1 VKDTEKTPRPWKIGD
16 VLRWGS
22 GPPSCVYYYYIVCSV
37 KFFPAGTER
46 PPVLDDSWILDLM
59 DERGSIVITG
69 YIDSSYFESG
79 AWKVIYSS

>member
-1 VKDTEKTPRPWKIGD
+1 
-16 VLRWGS
+16 
-22 GPPSCVYYYYIVCSV
+22 
-37 KFFPAGTER
+37 
-46 PPVLDDSWILDLM
+46 VLDDSYDSDSWILDLM